1 MKRTSYPRS
10 VARSLKVAAM
20 VAFAMVA
27 VIYAA
32 IEQGRGARATRIL
45 RMLPST
51 ARAVLQVDPPALRRS
66 AAGRTLLEAFVE
78 DAELSE
84 IEATCGLDPIAD
96 LSQATVWARGSDREP
111 FQSFG
116 LMLTGANVD
125 AAQIAECYERLVEA
139 RGGSVT
145 RLEAPTGPLLASN
158 DRGSAVALVDGRTV
172 ITGSIQTVAEAMAVQ
187 RGLLPSL
194 AERGPVAALWPTVG
208 RGAALAAAL
217 DPPPHWKAA
226 LERITSFGADA
237 SALHGVNAMGV
248 SVRPGRSRSAEVY
261 LDSATPELAARSA
274 TLIRGWVVSPPE
286 AIEPPWDQLLRTANV
301 VVDGHHVLVRVDV
314 SSLAAD
320 R

>member
-1 MKRTSYPRS
+1 MKRTSYPRP

-27 VIYAA
+27 VIYVA
-32 IEQGRGARATRIL
+32 IEQGQSARATQIL

-51 ARAVLQVDPPALRRS
+51 ARAVLQIDPPALRRS
-66 AAGRTLLEAFVE
+66 AAGRTLLDAFAQ

-96 LSQATVWARGSDREP
+96 LSRATVWARGSDREP

-125 AAQIAECYERLVEA
+125 AARIAECYERLVEA

-158 DRGSAVALVDGRTV
+158 DRGSAVALVDDRTV
-172 ITGSIQTVAEAMAVQ
+172 ITGSVQTVAEAMAVQ
-187 RGLLPSL
+187 RGLLPTL
-194 AERGPVAALWPTVG
+194 AEREPIAALWPTVG
-208 RGAALAAAL
+208 RGAAIAAAV
-217 DPPPHWKAA
+217 DPPSHWKAA

-237 SALHGVNAMGV
+237 SALHL
-248 SVRPGRSRSAEVY
+248 S
-261 LDSATPELAARSA
+261 
-274 TLIRGWVVSPPE
+274 LIH
-286 AIEPPWDQLLRTANV
+286 I
-301 VVDGHHVLVRVDV
+301 
-314 SSLAAD
+314 
-320 R
+320 